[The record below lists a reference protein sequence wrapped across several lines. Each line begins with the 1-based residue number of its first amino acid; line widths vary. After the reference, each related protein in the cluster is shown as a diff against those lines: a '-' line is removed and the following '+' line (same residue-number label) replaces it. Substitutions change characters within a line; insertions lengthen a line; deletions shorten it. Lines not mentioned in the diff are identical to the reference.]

1 MKYFAVMNLT
11 KGCYRCE
18 IDKSS
23 SRYTASISSTG
34 VIEWPRV
41 PMGITAAPSYFQR
54 TIANESLHGLVGFIG
69 MVYIDESQI
78 NDMAKDRNDESHT
91 NEILR
96 SEGIYKRMLPV

>member
-1 MKYFAVMNLT
+1 
-11 KGCYRCE
+11 
-18 IDKSS
+18 
-23 SRYTASISSTG
+23 
-34 VIEWPRV
+34 
-41 PMGITAAPSYFQR
+41 MGITAAPSYFQR

-78 NDMAKDRNDESHT
+78 NGKAKDQIDGSHTNDKAKKKDRNDESHT